1 MENNKKPKY
10 LARIKYHSNM
20 LLAGVPLLQQE
31 LEWLK
36 YDKNIRQCEIEK
48 IENDL
53 LYYKFLLNK
62 YFEN

>member
-1 MENNKKPKY
+1 
-10 LARIKYHSNM
+10 M

-48 IENDL
+48 IEYDL

-62 YFEN
+62 HFEN